1 MNGFNAVKEART
13 CHSFTTGCP
22 IEYPFS
28 HLIWPDSRKLRELVM
43 GKIVFVPLS
52 DEMIYEHP
60 ELITGPIGT
69 FAPGKVE
76 FPDLEQA
83 VGKGGHHLPKD
94 KYQVGQIDRKMGWVS
109 DLDRTDVRVSKRASS

>member
-60 ELITGPIGT
+60 ELITGPIGA
-69 FAPGKVE
+69 FAPQRVD
-76 FPDLEQA
+76 FPDPGA
-83 VGKGGHHLPKD
+83 PIIIIKIGGAP
-94 KYQVGQIDRKMGWVS
+94 VS
-109 DLDRTDVRVSKRASS
+109 GFFDITS